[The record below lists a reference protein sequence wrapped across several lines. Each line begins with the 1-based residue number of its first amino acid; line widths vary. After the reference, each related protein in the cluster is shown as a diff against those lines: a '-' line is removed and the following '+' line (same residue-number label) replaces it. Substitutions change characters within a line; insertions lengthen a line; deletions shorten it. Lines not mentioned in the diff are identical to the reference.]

1 MVRMPRLF
9 MVCVA
14 AAFAVQAGVSPPQ
27 ATTAQPKR
35 GPLPVLAVVDY
46 VLPPDGIPG
55 GLREAAIVV
64 HLEIT
69 ESLGTRR
76 RNNESWMVT
85 EHRAKVLAVVK
96 ADRAGIVV
104 GKEILF
110 DQDAAGEWLENGQR
124 SVGIET
130 PYRPG
135 SAFVAFLRRH
145 ADSTLVEYRGMHY
158 MWPASKGFVI
168 IENSSGAMPSGLRGR
183 MTVEE
188 CLAALRKLA
197 PPN

>member
-9 MVCVA
+9 MACVA
-14 AAFAVQAGVSPPQ
+14 AAFAVQIGVSPQQ
-27 ATTAQPKR
+27 AATAQPKR

-46 VLPPDGIPG
+46 VLPPDGIAG

-69 ESLGTRR
+69 QALGTRL
-76 RNNESWMVT
+76 RNHDSWMVT

-96 ADRAGIVV
+96 SDRDDIVV

-135 SAFVAFLRRH
+135 FAFVAFLGRNP
-145 ADSTLVEYRGMHY
+145 DSTLVEYRGMHY

-168 IENSSGAMPSGLRGR
+168 IENPGGTMPPGLRGR
-183 MTVEE
+183 MPLEE
-188 CLAALRKLA
+188 CLAVLRKLIS
-197 PPN
+197 